1 MHLFTKVMGQCP
13 NKRRDDDNNYV
24 SFYNPFQSNPCI
36 SIPYLLSVGVIPPP
50 KKNQNKTNQVH
61 LLVIIDYVHLS
72 YMYTSFSP
80 YGKYDSDQ
88 SSFHQ
93 KSLEQY
99 KYISFI
105 I

>member
-1 MHLFTKVMGQCP
+1 M
-13 NKRRDDDNNYV
+13 
-24 SFYNPFQSNPCI
+24 SII
-36 SIPYLLSVGVIPPP
+36 SIPYILSVGVPPLP
-50 KKNQNKTNQVH
+50 PYKKIKNKTNQVH
-61 LLVIIDYVHLS
+61 VLVIIDYVHLS

-99 KYISFI
+99 KYISYI